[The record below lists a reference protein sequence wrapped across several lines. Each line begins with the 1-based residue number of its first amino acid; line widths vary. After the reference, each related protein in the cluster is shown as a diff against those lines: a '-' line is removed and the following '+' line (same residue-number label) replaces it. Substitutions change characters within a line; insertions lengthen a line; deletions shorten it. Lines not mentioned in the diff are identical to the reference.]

1 MPESTPEIRH
11 IVFDIGNVLIQWNPE
26 LLYGRLIPDDAERAA
41 FLAEV
46 CTHDWNLA
54 QDRGRSWAEAEA
66 EAIALHPHR
75 ADHIRAWRRDWHEM
89 VPGPIEESA
98 AILQALIDA
107 GYDVTA
113 LTNFAEDTFAEA
125 QARFPYLTTFRGI
138 TVSGN
143 IRLVK
148 PDVAIYHHHV
158 ASHGLDP
165 AATLFFDDMPANI
178 EAARAAGWNAERFID
193 PATLRADLERYGIRL
208 PA

>member
-1 MPESTPEIRH
+1 MTEIRH
-11 IVFDIGNVLIQWNPE
+11 IVFDIGNVLIRWDPE
-26 LLYGRLIPDDAERAA
+26 RLYRRLIPDDAERAA

-46 CTHDWNLA
+46 CTHDWNLE

-75 ADHIRAWRRDWHEM
+75 ADHIRAWRLHWHEM
-89 VPGPIEESA
+89 VPGPIEDTA
-98 AILQALIDA
+98 AILEALIAA

-113 LTNFAEDTFAEA
+113 LTNFAEDTFLEA
-125 QARFPYLTTFRGI
+125 QARFPYLASFRGI
-138 TVSGN
+138 TVSGA

-158 ASHGLDP
+158 ETLDLDP

-178 EAARAAGWNAERFID
+178 AAARAAGWHAEQFID
-193 PATLRADLERYGIRL
+193 PPTMRADLARYGITL
-208 PA
+208 PS